1 MSYNK
6 KELTELSGKVV
17 KDLTGLID
25 AISDIPYEPQDTD
38 TFTLDDGT
46 KVTLDF
52 DSTTRTTIT
61 LRTKSSKYTIVEDNN
76 DTVKTEKRIETMVKR
91 AVEKHFS

>member
-6 KELTELSGKVV
+6 KELTDLSGKVV
-17 KDLTGLID
+17 KNLTGLID

-46 KVTLDF
+46 EVTLDF
-52 DSTTRTTIT
+52 DNATRTTIT

-76 DTVKTEKRIETMVKR
+76 DTVKTEKRIKTMVKR